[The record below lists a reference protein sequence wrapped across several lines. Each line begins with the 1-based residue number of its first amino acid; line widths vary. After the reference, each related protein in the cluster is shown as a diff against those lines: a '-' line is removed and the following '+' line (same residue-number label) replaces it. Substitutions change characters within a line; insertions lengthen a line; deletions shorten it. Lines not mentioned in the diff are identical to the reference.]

1 MHGPSESAPDLTQH
15 RLSIY
20 AEQVLARLDAT
31 IDAIAAAYREYHFND
46 VAQRLYDFFW
56 GDYCDWFVEATKTEI
71 FGIDE
76 ARKESALAVM
86 DLVLSAVLRLLH
98 PFMPHITEELWS
110 LLSLGKGS
118 IQFAAPPAEVSLDD
132 LDLTSIRQK
141 VSALYDGV
149 RVGRTLRA
157 EVGIPSNTK
166 SDFSIE
172 PAIPGVEEEI
182 PTLSRL
188 LGAGRVE
195 TVKLEM
201 PVGTIVGQSKMG
213 EIGIKVASRDRDAER
228 ARLAKEIAKIEKEL
242 RTVEGKLKDKPFVE
256 RAPAAVVEEHRR
268 RLNDFSAQLAKLKRA
283 REDLN

>member
-1 MHGPSESAPDLTQH
+1 
-15 RLSIY
+15 
-20 AEQVLARLDAT
+20 
-31 IDAIAAAYREYHFND
+31 
-46 VAQRLYDFFW
+46 
-56 GDYCDWFVEATKTEI
+56 
-71 FGIDE
+71 
-76 ARKESALAVM
+76 
-86 DLVLSAVLRLLH
+86 LLH

-110 LLSLGKGS
+110 LMILGKGS

-166 SDFSIE
+166 SDFSIK

-268 RLNDFSAQLAKLKRA
+268 RLNDFSAQMAKLKRA